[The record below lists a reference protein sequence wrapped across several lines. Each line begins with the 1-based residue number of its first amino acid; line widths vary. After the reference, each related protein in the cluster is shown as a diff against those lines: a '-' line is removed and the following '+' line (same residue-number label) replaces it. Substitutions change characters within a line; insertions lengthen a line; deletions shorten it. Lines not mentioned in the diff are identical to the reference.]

1 MHTLKRLT
9 KYLLPY
15 LGIII
20 ATIGLLFAQANCDLA
35 LPDYMSRIVDIGI
48 QQGGVEDSVPAAMRQ
63 STMER
68 LEPSM
73 DETSA
78 KRLSS
83 DYAYILPGTEAAKKY
98 AGTYP
103 AAAREGIRILRKADE
118 AERAWLDETLSKA
131 MAAASDSRR
140 SLPETGRGARAGTA
154 AVKAEYLALG
164 MSEAS
169 IQRGYLLATGGMM
182 LILAL
187 LSALAAV
194 LVGYF
199 SSRLSAGLAKDLRSA
214 VFAKVEG
221 FSQREFDRFST
232 ASLITRTNNDV
243 MQVQM
248 IVVMLIR
255 SVVYPPLIGV
265 GGIIHAL
272 GKNASM
278 WWVIALAVA
287 VLVSLVAII
296 FKIAV
301 PRLKIVRTLVDRL
314 TLVSRERLTGLM
326 ISRAFNTQAIE
337 EERFDRANED
347 LTRNSLFVNRVMA
360 FMMPT
365 MMLVMNGV
373 SLLII
378 WIGSKQ
384 VAQSAMRVGDMMAFM
399 QYAMQIVMAFLMMSM
414 IFVMLPSAAASAD
427 RVADILD
434 TEASLRDPE
443 ERKSFDGAF
452 SGTVE
457 FRDVCFRY
465 PNAEEDALRGISF
478 TAHPGQTTA
487 IIGATGAGKS
497 SIVNL
502 VPRFY
507 DVGSGSVLVGGID
520 VRELGQGELRE
531 KIGYVPQKASLFSG
545 TIESNL
551 RFADEN
557 ATEEDIGSSSAIA
570 QVAQFIDS
578 SPKGMATAIAQGGD
592 NVSGGQRQR
601 LSIARALV
609 KRQPIQIFDDCF
621 SALDFKTDSALRKA
635 LKTKRKESTIII
647 VTQRVATVM
656 QADQVIVLDEGKVV
670 GSGDHASLMKDCET
684 YREIATSQL
693 SREEIL

>member
-1 MHTLKRLT
+1 MKRLT
-9 KYLLPY
+9 KYLVPY
-15 LGIII
+15 MGIILMTI
-20 ATIGLLFAQANCDLA
+20 ALLFAQANCDLA
-35 LPDYMSRIVDIGI
+35 LPDYMSRIVNIGI
-48 QQGGVEDSVPAAMRQ
+48 QQGGVEDTVPTAMRQ

-68 LEPSM
+68 LALNM
-73 DETSA
+73 DEASA
-78 KRLSS
+78 KRLSL
-83 DYAYILPGTEAAKKY
+83 DYKYILPGTEAAEKY
-98 AGTYP
+98 VGKYP
-103 AAAREGIRILRKADE
+103 VSARESIRVLQNADKTE
-118 AERAWLDETLSKA
+118 HAWLN
-131 MAAASDSRR
+131 
-140 SLPETGRGARAGTA
+140 GALKKSFVSVS
-154 AVKAEYLALG
+154 AVKDEYLALG

-169 IQRGYLLATGGMM
+169 IQRGYMLKTGGLM
-182 LILAL
+182 LIIAL

-194 LVGYF
+194 VVGYL
-199 SSRLSAGLAKDLRSA
+199 SSRLSAGLARDLRSA

-221 FSQREFDRFST
+221 FSQREFDKFST

-255 SVVYPPLIGV
+255 SLVYPPLIGV

-272 GKNASM
+272 GKDASM
-278 WWVIALAVA
+278 WWIIALAVV
-287 VLVSLVAII
+287 VLVSLVAVI

-301 PRLKIVRTLVDRL
+301 PRFKIARRLIDRL
-314 TLVSRERLTGLM
+314 TLVSRERLSGMM
-326 ISRAFNTQAIE
+326 ISRAFNTQEIE
-337 EERFDRANED
+337 EGRFDGANED
-347 LTRNSLFVNRVMA
+347 LTKNSLFVNRVMA

-365 MMLVMNGV
+365 MMLVMNGA

-378 WIGSKQ
+378 WIGSEQ

-414 IFVMLPSAAASAD
+414 IFVMLPSAAVSAD

-434 TEASLRDPE
+434 TETSLRDPE

-452 SGTVE
+452 SRTVE
-457 FRDVCFRY
+457 FRNVSFKY
-465 PNAEEDALRGISF
+465 PNAQEDALHDISF
-478 TAHPGQTTA
+478 TARPGQTTA

-507 DVGSGSVLVGGID
+507 DVSSGSVLVGGID
-520 VRELGQGELRE
+520 VRELGQSELRE

-551 RFADEN
+551 RFADES
-557 ATEEDIGSSSAIA
+557 ASDEDISSSSAIA
-570 QVAQFIDS
+570 QVSEFIDS
-578 SPKGMATAIAQGGD
+578 SPQGMATAISQGGD

-609 KRQPIQIFDDCF
+609 KAQPVLIFDDCF

-635 LKTKRKESTIII
+635 LKAKRKESTVIL

-656 QADQVIVLDEGKVV
+656 QADQVIVLDEGRVV
-670 GSGDHASLMKDCET
+670 GIGDHASLMKDCET
-684 YREIATSQL
+684 YREIALSQL
-693 SREEIL
+693 SQEEIL

>member
-1 MHTLKRLT
+1 MKRLT

-15 LGIII
+15 VGIII
-20 ATIGLLFAQANCDLA
+20 ATIALLFGQANCDLA
-35 LPDYMSRIVDIGI
+35 LPDYMSRIVNIGI

-68 LEPSM
+68 LELSM
-73 DETSA
+73 YGTSA

-83 DYAYILPGTEAAKKY
+83 DYAYILPGTEAAKEY

-103 AAAREGIRILRKADE
+103 AAAKESLRVFSNPDKVEHAWLSGALRKGFV
-118 AERAWLDETLSKA
+118 S
-131 MAAASDSRR
+131 AS
-140 SLPETGRGARAGTA
+140 
-154 AVKAEYLALG
+154 AVKDEYLALG

-169 IQRGYLLATGGMM
+169 IQRGYMVKTGGMM

-194 LVGYF
+194 LVGYL

-221 FSQREFDRFST
+221 FSQSEFDRFST

-301 PRLKIVRTLVDRL
+301 PKFKIVRKLVDRL
-314 TLVSRERLTGLM
+314 TLVSRERLSGMM

-337 EERFDRANED
+337 EERFDGANED

-365 MMLVMNGV
+365 MMLVLNGV
-373 SLLII
+373 SLLIV

-414 IFVMLPSAAASAD
+414 IFVMLPSAAVSAD

-434 TEASLRDPE
+434 TESTLRDPE
-443 ERKSFDGAF
+443 KHKSFGGAF
-452 SGTVE
+452 SG
-457 FRDVCFRY
+457 
-465 PNAEEDALRGISF
+465 PW
-478 TAHPGQTTA
+478 
-487 IIGATGAGKS
+487 
-497 SIVNL
+497 
-502 VPRFY
+502 
-507 DVGSGSVLVGGID
+507 
-520 VRELGQGELRE
+520 
-531 KIGYVPQKASLFSG
+531 
-545 TIESNL
+545 
-551 RFADEN
+551 
-557 ATEEDIGSSSAIA
+557 SSA
-570 QVAQFIDS
+570 
-578 SPKGMATAIAQGGD
+578 T
-592 NVSGGQRQR
+592 
-601 LSIARALV
+601 
-609 KRQPIQIFDDCF
+609 
-621 SALDFKTDSALRKA
+621 
-635 LKTKRKESTIII
+635 
-647 VTQRVATVM
+647 
-656 QADQVIVLDEGKVV
+656 
-670 GSGDHASLMKDCET
+670 
-684 YREIATSQL
+684 
-693 SREEIL
+693 

>member
-1 MHTLKRLT
+1 M
-9 KYLLPY
+9 
-15 LGIII
+15 GIILM
-20 ATIGLLFAQANCDLA
+20 TIVLLFAQANCDLA
-35 LPDYMSRIVDIGI
+35 LPDYMSRIVNIGI
-48 QQGGVEDSVPAAMRQ
+48 QQGGVEDSVPTAMRQ

-68 LEPSM
+68 LVLTM
-73 DETSA
+73 DEGSA
-78 KRLSS
+78 KRLSG
-83 DYAYILPGTEAAKKY
+83 DYAYLLPGTDAAKKY
-98 AGTYP
+98 VGKYP
-103 AAAREGIRILRKADE
+103 TAARESVRILRNTDT
-118 AERAWLDETLSKA
+118 AEHAWLS
-131 MAAASDSRR
+131 
-140 SLPETGRGARAGTA
+140 GALKKSFVSVS
-154 AVKAEYLALG
+154 AVKDEYLALG

-169 IQRGYLLATGGMM
+169 IQRGYMLKTGGLM
-182 LILAL
+182 LIIAL
-187 LSALAAV
+187 LSALATV
-194 LVGYF
+194 VVGYL
-199 SSRLSAGLAKDLRSA
+199 SSRLSAGLARDLRSA

-221 FSQREFDRFST
+221 FSQREFDKFST

-255 SVVYPPLIGV
+255 SLVYPPLIGV

-272 GKNASM
+272 GKDASM
-278 WWVIALAVA
+278 WWIIALAVV
-287 VLVSLVAII
+287 VLVSLVAAI

-301 PRLKIVRTLVDRL
+301 PRFKITRRLIDRL
-314 TLVSRERLTGLM
+314 TLVSRERLSGMM
-326 ISRAFNTQAIE
+326 ISRAFSTQEIE
-337 EERFDRANED
+337 EGRFDRANKD
-347 LTRNSLFVNRVMA
+347 LTKNSLFVNRVMA

-365 MMLVMNGV
+365 MMLVMNGA

-378 WIGSKQ
+378 WIGSEQ
-384 VAQSAMRVGDMMAFM
+384 VAKSAMRVGDMMAFM

-414 IFVMLPSAAASAD
+414 IFVMLPSAAVSAD

-434 TEASLRDPE
+434 TETSLRDPE

-457 FRDVCFRY
+457 FRNVSFKY
-465 PNAEEDALRGISF
+465 PNAQEDALHDISF
-478 TAHPGQTTA
+478 TARPGQTTA

-507 DVGSGSVLVGGID
+507 DVSSGSVLVGGID
-520 VRELGQGELRE
+520 VRELGQSELRE

-557 ATEEDIGSSSAIA
+557 ASEEDISSSSAIA
-570 QVAQFIDS
+570 QVSEFIDS
-578 SPKGMATAIAQGGD
+578 SPQGMATAISQGGD

-609 KRQPIQIFDDCF
+609 KAQPVLIFDDCF

-635 LKTKRKESTIII
+635 LKAKRKESTVIL

-656 QADQVIVLDEGKVV
+656 QADQVIVLDEGRVV
-670 GSGDHASLMKDCET
+670 GIGDHASLMKGCET
-684 YREIATSQL
+684 YREIASSQL
-693 SREEIL
+693 SQEEIL

>member
-1 MHTLKRLT
+1 MKRLT

-15 LGIII
+15 VGIII
-20 ATIGLLFAQANCDLA
+20 ATIALLFGQANCDLA
-35 LPDYMSRIVDIGI
+35 QPDYMSRIVNIGI
-48 QQGGVEDSVPAAMRQ
+48 QQGGVEGSVPAAMRQ

-68 LEPSM
+68 LELSM
-73 DETSA
+73 DEASA
-78 KRLSS
+78 TRLSS
-83 DYAYILPGTEAAKKY
+83 DYAYILPGTEAARMYVGK
-98 AGTYP
+98 YP
-103 AAAREGIRILRKADE
+103 AAAKESVRILRNPNKTEYD
-118 AERAWLDETLSKA
+118 WLSGTLSKV
-131 MAAASDSRR
+131 MTAAPNSGAS
-140 SLPETGRGARAGTA
+140 PAGPGRGAQAGTA
-154 AVKAEYLALG
+154 AIKAEYLALG

-169 IQRGYLLATGGMM
+169 IQRGYMVKTGGMM

-194 LVGYF
+194 LVGYL

-221 FSQREFDRFST
+221 FSQREFDQFST

-272 GKNASM
+272 GKDASM

-301 PRLKIVRTLVDRL
+301 PRFKIVRKLVDRL
-314 TLVSRERLTGLM
+314 TLVSRERLTGMM

-337 EERFDRANED
+337 EERFDGANED
-347 LTRNSLFVNRVMA
+347 LTMNSLFVNRVMA

-378 WIGSKQ
+378 WIGAEQ
-384 VAQSAMRVGDMMAFM
+384 VGQSAMRVGDMMAFM

-414 IFVMLPSAAASAD
+414 IFVMLPGAAVSAD

-443 ERKSFDGAF
+443 KRKSFGGAF

-457 FRDVCFRY
+457 FRDVRFRY

-478 TAHPGQTTA
+478 VAEPGQTTA

-507 DVGSGSVLVGGID
+507 DVSSGSVLVGGID
-520 VRELGQGELRE
+520 VRELSQGELRE

-557 ATEEDIGSSSAIA
+557 ATEEEISSSSAIA

-578 SPKGMATAIAQGGD
+578 SPRGMATAIAQGGD

-609 KRQPIQIFDDCF
+609 KRPPVLIFDDCL

-635 LKTKRKESTIII
+635 LKAKRKESTIII

-656 QADQVIVLDEGKVV
+656 QADQVIVLDEGRVV
-670 GSGDHASLMKDCET
+670 GSGDHASLMKGCET
-684 YREIATSQL
+684 YREIALSQL
-693 SREEIL
+693 SQEEIL

>member
-1 MHTLKRLT
+1 MKRLT
-9 KYLLPY
+9 KYLVPY
-15 LGIII
+15 MGIILM
-20 ATIGLLFAQANCDLA
+20 TIVLLFAQANCDLA
-35 LPDYMSRIVDIGI
+35 LPDYMSRIVNIGI
-48 QQGGVEDSVPAAMRQ
+48 QQGGVEDTVPTAMRQ

-68 LEPSM
+68 LVLTM
-73 DETSA
+73 DEGSA
-78 KRLSS
+78 KRLSG
-83 DYAYILPGTEAAKKY
+83 DYAYLLPGTDAAKKY
-98 AGTYP
+98 VGKYP
-103 AAAREGIRILRKADE
+103 TAARESVRILRNTDT
-118 AERAWLDETLSKA
+118 AEHAWLS
-131 MAAASDSRR
+131 
-140 SLPETGRGARAGTA
+140 GALKKGFVSIS
-154 AVKAEYLALG
+154 AVKDEYLALG

-169 IQRGYLLATGGMM
+169 IQRGYMLKTGGLM
-182 LILAL
+182 LIIAL

-194 LVGYF
+194 VVGYL
-199 SSRLSAGLAKDLRSA
+199 SSRLSAGLARDLRSA

-221 FSQREFDRFST
+221 FSQREFDKFST

-255 SVVYPPLIGV
+255 SLVYPPLIGV

-272 GKNASM
+272 GKDASM
-278 WWVIALAVA
+278 WWIIALAVV
-287 VLVSLVAII
+287 VLVSLVAVI

-301 PRLKIVRTLVDRL
+301 PRFKIARRLIDRL
-314 TLVSRERLTGLM
+314 TLVSRERLSGMM
-326 ISRAFNTQAIE
+326 ISRAFNTQEIE
-337 EERFDRANED
+337 EGRFDGANED
-347 LTRNSLFVNRVMA
+347 LTKNSLFVNRVMA

-365 MMLVMNGV
+365 MMLVMNGA

-378 WIGSKQ
+378 WIGSEQ

-414 IFVMLPSAAASAD
+414 IFVMLPSAAVSAD

-434 TEASLRDPE
+434 TETSLRDPE

-452 SGTVE
+452 SRTVE
-457 FRDVCFRY
+457 FRNVSFKY
-465 PNAEEDALRGISF
+465 PNAQEDALHDISF
-478 TAHPGQTTA
+478 TARPGQTTA

-507 DVGSGSVLVGGID
+507 DVSSGSVLVGGID
-520 VRELGQGELRE
+520 VRELGQSELRE

-551 RFADEN
+551 RFADES
-557 ATEEDIGSSSAIA
+557 ASDEDISSSSAIA
-570 QVAQFIDS
+570 QVSEFIDS
-578 SPKGMATAIAQGGD
+578 SPQGMATAISQGGD

-609 KRQPIQIFDDCF
+609 KAQPVLIFDDCF

-635 LKTKRKESTIII
+635 LKAKRKESTVIL

-656 QADQVIVLDEGKVV
+656 QADQVIVLDEGRVV
-670 GSGDHASLMKDCET
+670 GIGDHASLMKGCET
-684 YREIATSQL
+684 YREIASSQL
-693 SREEIL
+693 SQEEIL

>member
-1 MHTLKRLT
+1 MKRLT

-15 LGIII
+15 VGIII
-20 ATIGLLFAQANCDLA
+20 ATIALLFGQANCDLA
-35 LPDYMSRIVDIGI
+35 LPDYMSRIVNIGI

-73 DETSA
+73 DEAGA

-83 DYAYILPGTEAAKKY
+83 DYAYILPETEAAKKY
-98 AGTYP
+98 VGKYP
-103 AAAREGIRILRKADE
+103 AVAKESVRILMNPDKT
-118 AERAWLDETLSKA
+118 ERAWLDETLPK
-131 MAAASDSRR
+131 
-140 SLPETGRGARAGTA
+140 
-154 AVKAEYLALG
+154 VKAEYLALG

-169 IQRGYLLATGGMM
+169 IQRGYMVKTGGMM

-194 LVGYF
+194 LVGYL

-221 FSQREFDRFST
+221 FSQREFDQFST

-301 PRLKIVRTLVDRL
+301 PRFKIVRKLVDRL
-314 TLVSRERLTGLM
+314 TLVSRERLTGMM

-337 EERFDRANED
+337 EERFDGANED

-378 WIGSKQ
+378 WIGAEQ
-384 VAQSAMRVGDMMAFM
+384 VGQSAMRVGDMMAFM

-414 IFVMLPSAAASAD
+414 IFVMLPSAAVSAD

-443 ERKSFDGAF
+443 ERKSFGGAF

-457 FRDVCFRY
+457 FRDVSFRY

-478 TAHPGQTTA
+478 MAKPGRTTA

-507 DVGSGSVLVGGID
+507 DVSSGSVLVGGID
-520 VRELGQGELRE
+520 VRELGQEELRE

-557 ATEEDIGSSSAIA
+557 ATLEEISSSSAIA

-609 KRQPIQIFDDCF
+609 KRQPVLIFDDCF

-635 LKTKRKESTIII
+635 LKAKRKESTIII
-647 VTQRVATVM
+647 VTQRVSTVM
-656 QADQVIVLDEGKVV
+656 QADQVIVLDEGRVV
-670 GSGDHASLMKDCET
+670 GSGDHASLMKGCET
-684 YREIATSQL
+684 YREIALSQL
-693 SREEIL
+693 SQEEIL